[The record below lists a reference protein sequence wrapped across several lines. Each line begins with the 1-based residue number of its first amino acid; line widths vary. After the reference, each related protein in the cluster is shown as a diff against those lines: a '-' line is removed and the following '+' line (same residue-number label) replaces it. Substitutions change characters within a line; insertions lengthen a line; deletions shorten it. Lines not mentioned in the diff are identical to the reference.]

1 MSNAITVAVRC
12 RPLNSRELAR
22 GAVNLIRMEGNQTII
37 TKPVDPKDPKAKPE
51 PKAFTFDHSYWSVDK
66 NDSTYAS
73 QEAVFSDLGCTLLD
87 HAFEGYNTC
96 IFAYGQTGSGKSYT
110 MVGYGEERGLTP
122 MTCGE
127 LFERINANTNPNLK
141 FNVEVSYIEIYCER
155 VRDLLNP
162 NSKGNLKVREH
173 PSLGPYV
180 EDLSKMVVTS
190 HKDIEDLMV
199 LGNKARTVAATQM
212 NATSSR
218 SHAVFTIILTQTR
231 FDVETSLS
239 TEKVSRVS
247 LVDLAGSER
256 ANSTGAKGTRLKEG
270 ANINKSLTTLG
281 KVISALADQGSATGK
296 KAKDTFI
303 PYRDS
308 TLTWLLKDSLGGNSR
323 TAMIAAIS
331 PADYDETLSTLRYAD
346 RAKRIVN
353 KAVVNE
359 DPNARLIRELKDEL
373 LQLRQKLAVFDPVS
387 AGVRP
392 DGTVLSEEDKHMLLQ
407 EAPEGTAFPLS
418 LSSPAYAIKEQLQA
432 SEKLMSELNETW
444 EEKLRKTQTIQQE
457 REKVLEDLG
466 ICLDEDQV
474 GLHTPKRMPHLV
486 NLNEDPLMSE
496 CLIYNL
502 KPGITKV
509 GRLEPLDPASS
520 PTVEIKLSG
529 KVIRDHH
536 CYFENL
542 QGSVTLHPQPES
554 LLLVNGRRLTEA
566 KPLRSGYRIILGD
579 NHVFRFNNPEEA
591 RRERERQAQPT
602 GSTLASA
609 PEALPLTPA
618 AEELEKR
625 PDSPTETIFSMS
637 ETVDWNYAWREAT
650 MGHMSSVDTL
660 TRGLSELNSRPASR
674 MNFPSSDSP
683 YSDDDLLSVPSGR
696 RGSSPGAGR
705 VDCDSGVFAGYEDK
719 CNLWQ
724 DSVAED
730 GANGS
735 PLPSQYRDA
744 VADMKRQLEVQ
755 RDQYEQR
762 VRSLTLAHD
771 KFLDFVPH
779 TEFSPKQR
787 HLLLPILAKW
797 RSTRLV
803 RLAQHLLQHA
813 VLLKEA
819 NVAAQELSKQVV
831 YQFTVL
837 DQPVGAN
844 YSAVNRRSTRA
855 LIPRKPYSYWDASS
869 DDLPPFA
876 LGTTDDDEDENNS
889 QGAVGGLT
897 LADRPRVAV
906 RVVDMAHNAM
916 YIWGWSDFAA
926 RVHRMRDQ
934 VNYVDRPA
942 YFQHLAHRDPFY
954 HDTPLKFTYLGLA
967 SVPLT
972 SVASMVSPFTWE
984 APVVCPFTGRSIGRV
999 KGALS
1004 VKATAAAN
1012 TISDPAANAT
1022 GSGTTEAMRAL
1033 AIPARRGT
1041 WTSVDTAPFPRLPPE
1056 ADTLS
1061 DVPEESE
1068 DGSQGDNVPLTA
1080 NQLPV
1085 ESYAG
1090 HALVLHLQIT
1100 EISGLH
1106 EADCTELHCQFR
1118 ASDLHPLLAL
1128 GHPEFPVGAPI
1139 DQTLASSPVPQDAV
1153 YASAPVSGFGNGPAK
1168 VKFTQTVVIPVVRK
1182 RSAALLQSLH
1192 LNLEVY
1198 ARVTPRVLHSW
1209 LNWDTMA
1216 ETQFVATEPTTADLS
1231 RRREHPL
1238 TMPQTTSGLN
1248 GSASAMTFSHP
1259 PPPPRGFTND
1269 MLLTE
1274 QHNLMAW
1281 VQICELGPDGHYCP
1295 VPFQALGGVD
1305 QGAFT
1310 IRQGIQRRIILTMGH
1325 SSGKQLEWGQID
1337 QLTAGK
1343 IRLLDAKGR
1352 FTLDTSESG
1361 RKSVMM
1367 QPLSVLAS
1375 TYRTEYRPDGN
1386 SYLQIQAS
1394 WDSSIHECQ
1403 YLNCITPKKHSVLLT
1418 VAWSL
1423 VLPKCTQPLE
1433 FQMDVAV
1440 QVAGRDSVKA
1450 SRHAIASSFPTGNP
1464 ALAMGLGSSTPT
1476 GPKRLTTL
1484 LLSPFSLPSPSTS
1497 GGGGGMASPTQ
1508 STASSALSP
1517 TLGSRTSSPRHSS
1530 QIDNGPT
1537 MDGLRRTSSSSQS
1550 SDSAYE
1556 LNLGQAI
1563 SRVSCIFELTLTP
1576 TRQLDVKELWR
1587 MNTASQYVR
1596 GEEYL
1601 PANWKPRDGR

>member
-1 MSNAITVAVRC
+1 
-12 RPLNSRELAR
+12 
-22 GAVNLIRMEGNQTII
+22 
-37 TKPVDPKDPKAKPE
+37 
-51 PKAFTFDHSYWSVDK
+51 
-66 NDSTYAS
+66 
-73 QEAVFSDLGCTLLD
+73 
-87 HAFEGYNTC
+87 
-96 IFAYGQTGSGKSYT
+96 
-110 MVGYGEERGLTP
+110 
-122 MTCGE
+122 
-127 LFERINANTNPNLK
+127 
-141 FNVEVSYIEIYCER
+141 
-155 VRDLLNP
+155 
-162 NSKGNLKVREH
+162 
-173 PSLGPYV
+173 
-180 EDLSKMVVTS
+180 
-190 HKDIEDLMV
+190 
-199 LGNKARTVAATQM
+199 
-212 NATSSR
+212 
-218 SHAVFTIILTQTR
+218 
-231 FDVETSLS
+231 
-239 TEKVSRVS
+239 
-247 LVDLAGSER
+247 
-256 ANSTGAKGTRLKEG
+256 
-270 ANINKSLTTLG
+270 
-281 KVISALADQGSATGK
+281 
-296 KAKDTFI
+296 
-303 PYRDS
+303 
-308 TLTWLLKDSLGGNSR
+308 
-323 TAMIAAIS
+323 
-331 PADYDETLSTLRYAD
+331 
-346 RAKRIVN
+346 
-353 KAVVNE
+353 
-359 DPNARLIRELKDEL
+359 DEL

-392 DGTVLSEEDKHMLLQ
+392 DGTVLSEEDKQILLQ

-418 LSSPAYAIKEQLQA
+418 LSSPAYAIKEQLHA

-466 ICLDEDQV
+466 ICLDEDHV

-529 KVIRDHH
+529 KVIRDYH
-536 CYFENL
+536 CYFENV
-542 QGSVTLHPQPES
+542 QGAVTLHPQPES

-609 PEALPLTPA
+609 PETLTPA
-618 AEELEKR
+618 ADELDKR

-660 TRGLSELNSRPASR
+660 TRGLSDLSSRPASR

-705 VDCDSGVFAGYEDK
+705 VDCDSGVFVGYEDK
-719 CNLWQ
+719 LRLWQ
-724 DSVAED
+724 DLAAED
-730 GANGS
+730 GVNGP

-744 VADMKRQLEVQ
+744 MADMKRQLEVQ

-779 TEFSPKQR
+779 TEFSPEQR
-787 HLLLPILAKW
+787 HLLLPVIAKW
-797 RSTRLV
+797 RSARLV

-837 DQPVGAN
+837 DQPIGMHDGAL
-844 YSAVNRRSTRA
+844 NRRSTRA
-855 LIPRKPYSYWDASS
+855 LIPRKPYSYWDVSS

-876 LGTTDDDEDENNS
+876 LGTAGDDDDDGEGNS
-889 QGAVGGLT
+889 QGAMGGLA

-906 RVVDMAHNAM
+906 RVVDLAHNTI
-916 YIWGWSDFAA
+916 YIWGWSNFAA

-934 VNYVDRPA
+934 MTYVDRPA
-942 YFQHLAHRDPFY
+942 YLQHLAHRDPFY

-967 SVPLT
+967 SVPLA

-984 APVVCPFTGRSIGRV
+984 APVVCPFTGRSIGCV
-999 KGALS
+999 KGTLS
-1004 VKATAAAN
+1004 VTVTAAVN
-1012 TISDPAANAT
+1012 TTSDLTPNAVS
-1022 GSGTTEAMRAL
+1022 SGTTEVMRLL

-1056 ADTLS
+1056 GDALS

-1068 DGSQGDNVPLTA
+1068 DDSQCDNAPLA
-1080 NQLPV
+1080 ADRLPV
-1085 ESYAG
+1085 ESHAG
-1090 HALVLHLQIT
+1090 HALVLHVQIT
-1100 EISGLH
+1100 EISGLR

-1128 GHPEFPVGAPI
+1128 GHPEFPTGIPI
-1139 DQTLASSPVPQDAV
+1139 DQTLASSPVPHDAV
-1153 YASAPVSGFGNGPAK
+1153 YASAPVAGFGDGPAK
-1168 VKFTQTVVIPVVRK
+1168 VKFTQSIVIPVVRK
-1182 RSAALLQSLH
+1182 RSAALLQSLR

-1198 ARVTPRVLHSW
+1198 ARVTSRVLHSW

-1216 ETQFVATEPTTADLS
+1216 EAQFVATDPTTADLS
-1231 RRREHPL
+1231 RRHEHPL
-1238 TMPQTTSGLN
+1238 TMSQTTPELN
-1248 GSASAMTFSHP
+1248 GSANTMASSHP

-1269 MLLTE
+1269 MLLSE

-1281 VQICELGPDGHYCP
+1281 VQICELGPDGNYCP

-1325 SSGKQLEWGQID
+1325 SSGKQLEWGQIH
-1337 QLTAGK
+1337 QLAAGK
-1343 IRLLDAKGR
+1343 VRLLDAKGR
-1352 FTLDTSESG
+1352 FTLDTSENG

-1367 QPLSVLAS
+1367 QPLSMLAS
-1375 TYRTEYRPDGN
+1375 SYRTEYRPDGN

-1440 QVAGRDSVKA
+1440 QVAGRDSVKT

-1464 ALAMGLGSSTPT
+1464 ALATGLGNATPT

-1484 LLSPFSLPSPSTS
+1484 LLSPFSSPSPSAS
-1497 GGGGGMASPTQ
+1497 GGGSMASPTQ
-1508 STASSALSP
+1508 STASSMLSP
-1517 TLGSRTSSPRHSS
+1517 TLGSRASSPRHSS
-1530 QIDNGPT
+1530 QIDGSLT
-1537 MDGLRRTSSSSQS
+1537 MDGPRRISSSSLS
-1550 SDSAYE
+1550 SDSTYE

-1563 SRVSCIFELTLTP
+1563 SRISSIFELTLTP

-1596 GEEYL
+1596 GEECL
-1601 PANWKPRDGR
+1601 PADWKPRGISLVYNYHYAHQRAAWLWQVEATRWALRLEGFLKASASRNQDPNSRLTVPVSALAPIPELEGSCDEWRAPTDPAERALQQLTVGIEHLRWLRKQPLSILAQPPAPGTTTNASNCQPMAAARTQGTKSTSTSDDRPVPKMEGKVQVLSKRVKPSKQGHLNIPLNSEDSWTSRWFVLQRPYLYVYDSDRETHLLNVINLLSARVDYNQHLETLLQRPYVFALYARNNAYLLQAATQDEMDSWMRTLDEWYPTLCSQNSTVSPPLS